1 MGKNAKDAVP
11 ALTQVLQ
18 NDQYPSV
25 RTNAAGALKEIGTL
39 EATKAAESAVP
50 ALIQALQSE
59 YRVVRANAAGTL
71 KAIGT
76 PEALK
81 ALKGYSVERWKSK

>member
-18 NDQYPSV
+18 NDQYPS
-25 RTNAAGALKEIGTL
+25 
-39 EATKAAESAVP
+39 
-50 ALIQALQSE
+50 
-59 YRVVRANAAGTL
+59 VRANAAGTL